1 MSTSQMAAQVAAA
14 EQILAEAERQHA
26 EARAE
31 HERRAARL
39 AVLQSELASIAERR
53 QAGDKE
59 DADGPRVAL
68 LKLDIAQLSPLVNIA
83 KAEAATALQG
93 VLDARAALAHAQ
105 QQLERETA
113 QQQAEALE
121 NRLRQIETVLVN
133 GIAELAKLKRRI
145 DPRLSIAPTT
155 VYPLGDPLRRYAT
168 QSVMPK

>member
-1 MSTSQMAAQVAAA
+1 MSVNQLAVQIAAA

-26 EARAE
+26 AAQQEA
-31 HERRAARL
+31 ERRAARL

-59 DADGPRVAL
+59 DADGPRVQL
-68 LKLDIAQLSPLVNIA
+68 LRLDIGQLEPLANIA
-83 KAEAATALQG
+83 QNEAKTALQG

-121 NRLRQIETVLVN
+121 QRLRQIESVLVA
-133 GIAELAKLKRRI
+133 GIAELARLKRRI
-145 DPRLSIAPTT
+145 DPRLTIAPTT